1 MGHKAKYL
9 SNNLRVIQEFV
20 DRSGMLKMKCS
31 SVEEKSD
38 INPLLQ
44 TLQLVLTHLNL
55 KISSIRAGP
64 VLGFATSQYLV
75 YAHPEDY
82 PMFSEKGLWQIS
94 TNLLVH
100 IANFFR
106 HHLAE
111 KGENTVYE
119 IFSRLR
125 AHEQPKAWNS
135 RLVQGEGVKKLGKHW
150 KGTYGKS
157 SWSFSVKM

>member
-1 MGHKAKYL
+1 MMNG
-9 SNNLRVIQEFV
+9 
-20 DRSGMLKMKCS
+20 
-31 SVEEKSD
+31 
-38 INPLLQ
+38 
-44 TLQLVLTHLNL
+44 T
-55 KISSIRAGP
+55 
-64 VLGFATSQYLV
+64 
-75 YAHPEDY
+75 
-82 PMFSEKGLWQIS
+82 WQIS

-119 IFSRLR
+119 IFSQLK

-157 SWSFSVKM
+157 SWSDGLNHVTDIAVLWDSLLA